1 MADYTLDIVKSL
13 KRKTNGGYTESP
25 VYLGAEQR
33 FVSALRNSNNNNLEE
48 QFLLGTDCL
57 TSQWTSEDG
66 NIHIVK
72 EFYVQPNDYEEKDD
86 DNLESY
92 RISSIIYGEALGA
105 QSFFFYDKDF
115 VSNVE
120 DTNFNKEDL
129 AFEDNNFGAY
139 SYGDNFNLSV
149 AFKGTPSVENF
160 LFYKDI
166 FISNVDDI
174 DFNEE
179 EGKVAF
185 SKNKYGFY
193 SYGDDS
199 NISIVSKG
207 YLVIREDTLQWVNAS
222 GEIIDV
228 LTKTV
233 SYRYDEIGKKITKEK
248 ITNHLI

>member
-57 TSQWTSEDG
+57 TSQWTGEDG
-66 NIHIVK
+66 NTYIVK
-72 EFYVQPNDYEEKDD
+72 EFYVQPDDHEEKDD

-92 RISSIIYGEALGA
+92 RISSIVYGEALVV
-105 QSFFFYDKDF
+105 QSFFFYDEDF
-115 VSNVE
+115 VSNAK
-120 DTNFNKEDL
+120 DTNFNKEEL
-129 AFEDNNFGAY
+129 VFEDN
-139 SYGDNFNLSV
+139 
-149 AFKGTPSVENF
+149 
-160 LFYKDI
+160 
-166 FISNVDDI
+166 
-174 DFNEE
+174 
-179 EGKVAF
+179 
-185 SKNKYGFY
+185 KYGIY

-199 NISIVSKG
+199 NISIVSKD
-207 YLVIREDTLQWVNAS
+207 YFVIRKDTLQWVNAS

-233 SYRYDEIGKKITKEK
+233 SYRYDEMGKKIIKEK